1 MRQDE
6 PNKGCTK
13 SVRHRLR
20 TERTIHVA
28 EQLLVFWLENK
39 VAEGVLIEPAIARDQ
54 DMITNFRNGLN
65 SIRLWLE
72 DMTPAVRISSVTG
85 SSLTC
90 ETGAGL
96 DGGRERHFLIWVT
109 KEKKTFW

>member
-1 MRQDE
+1 MNILGQ
-6 PNKGCTK
+6 
-13 SVRHRLR
+13 LR

-28 EQLLVFWLENK
+28 EQLLVFCLENK

-54 DMITNFRNGLN
+54 ETITNFRNGLN

-72 DMTPAVRISSVTG
+72 DMTPAVRISSITG

-90 ETGAGL
+90 ETRASL
-96 DGGRERHFLIWVT
+96 DSGKERHFLIGLSR
-109 KEKKTFW
+109 KKYLFC